1 MYNKNEI
8 FIKDRADPYIS
19 KGSDG
24 YYYFTASYP
33 MYGKDDPE
41 GYDRIILRRS
51 KTIEGLKTAEEKTIW
66 DEKKSDTAHRFF
78 VSVHINLLRVPSFLG

>member
-1 MYNKNEI
+1 MAEYEAAKPQTTQANAAKTDI
-8 FIKDRADPYIS
+8 FIADRADPFIT

-33 MYGKDDPE
+33 MYGAKDAE

-51 KTIEGLKTAEEKTIW
+51 KTIEGLADAEDFK
-66 DEKKSDTAHRFF
+66 
-78 VSVHINLLRVPSFLG
+78 GY